1 MPCRADTPDSEIF
14 EEAMA
19 DVERLSTDREQT
31 RHVPEPLY
39 RTPVMISQRER
50 EVLRELDQL
59 VSGEA
64 QFDLP
69 DSDEYMEGSV
79 PGLDR
84 RTLRRLHRGEF
95 TLEAELDLH
104 GQTVAAARIAVER
117 FVVDAH
123 SRGLRCIR
131 IVHGRGRNSP
141 GRVPVLKQ
149 SLPRW
154 LARGPARQIVLGF
167 TTAAARDGGAGAT
180 YVLLRKHGRPLRR
193 DSL

>member
-1 MPCRADTPDSEIF
+1 MSRSARPPDGELF

-19 DVERLSTDREQT
+19 DVERLSTDHERT
-31 RHVPEPLY
+31 RHLPEP
-39 RTPVMISQRER
+39 RFRRPVRISGRER

-64 QFDLP
+64 PFNLP

-104 GQTVAAARIAVER
+104 GQIAETARTAVER
-117 FVVDAH
+117 FVMDAH
-123 SRGLRCIR
+123 GRGLRCIR
-131 IVHGRGRNSP
+131 IVHGRGLNSP
-141 GRVPVLKQ
+141 GGVPVLKQ

-154 LARGPARQIVLGF
+154 LARGPARHIVLGF
-167 TTAAARDGGAGAT
+167 TTAAPPDGGAGAT
-180 YVLLRKHGRPLRR
+180 YVLLRKRGRPLRR

>member
-1 MPCRADTPDSEIF
+1 MPRRARPVDSELF

-19 DVERLSTDREQT
+19 DVERLPVDHEQT
-31 RHVPEPLY
+31 RHVPEPCF
-39 RTPVMISQRER
+39 RPPAMVSQRER
-50 EVLRELDQL
+50 EALRELDQL

-64 QFDLP
+64 PFNLP

-104 GQTVAAARIAVER
+104 GQTAAAARVAVER
-117 FVVDAH
+117 FVQDAH
-123 SRGLRCIR
+123 GRGLRCIR

-141 GRVPVLKQ
+141 GRIPVLKQ

-154 LARGPARQIVLGF
+154 LARGPARHIVLGF
-167 TTAAARDGGAGAT
+167 TTASPRDGGVGAT

-193 DSL
+193 DCL